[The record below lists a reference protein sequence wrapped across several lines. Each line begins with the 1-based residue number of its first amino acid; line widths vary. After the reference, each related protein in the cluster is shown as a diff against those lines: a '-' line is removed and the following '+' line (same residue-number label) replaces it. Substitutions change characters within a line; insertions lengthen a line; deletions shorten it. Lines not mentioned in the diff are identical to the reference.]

1 MSVCLFFSTFTTENK
16 IMTDMELRPY
26 SKSELAQAYAPHI
39 TVHAAVNR
47 LMAWIKLN
55 APLYEALKQHGYV
68 DNHRLFTVRQVAL
81 IFEYLGEP

>member
-1 MSVCLFFSTFTTENK
+1 M
-16 IMTDMELRPY
+16 ILRSY

-55 APLYEALKQHGYV
+55 APLYEALKQHGYT
-68 DNHRLFTVRQVAL
+68 DKQRLLTVRQVAL
-81 IFEYLGEP
+81 IFEYIGEP